1 MLTYSETILFPV
13 GIYLF
18 KVNNKNT
25 RKRCEIQAKLTTT
38 KKDTKM
44 TSIDMKT
51 QLTDDDLVSFFST
64 STYFP
69 SCSTVSYANFERV
82 NARWEFY

>member
-1 MLTYSETILFPV
+1 MWNIGKT
-13 GIYLF
+13 
-18 KVNNKNT
+18 NK
-25 RKRCEIQAKLTTT
+25 K

-44 TSIDMKT
+44 TSTDMKT
-51 QLTDDDLVSFFST
+51 QLIDVDLVSFFST

-82 NARWEFY
+82 NARWEFYWYVMIIM

>member
-1 MLTYSETILFPV
+1 
-13 GIYLF
+13 
-18 KVNNKNT
+18 
-25 RKRCEIQAKLTTT
+25 
-38 KKDTKM
+38 M
-44 TSIDMKT
+44 TSIDMTT

-82 NARWEFY
+82 NVRWEFY